1 MSQWI
6 VSLVANGGYFGIAFL
21 MFLENVFP
29 PIPSEIIMGLA
40 GIEVGQGEMNFEA
53 VILAGTIGSTL
64 GNYAWYLL
72 GRFYGFRRLE
82 GFVDRWGRWL
92 TLEWEDIQ
100 KINRLF
106 TRHGGKII
114 FVFRFLPAFR
124 TIVSL
129 PAGLFK
135 MGHVRFLIATFAG
148 AMIWNIILTSA
159 GYYLGRNFRT
169 IDDYIGPISTA
180 AIAAI
185 ALFYVYRVIT
195 WKPRARR

>member
-6 VSLVANGGYFGIAFL
+6 VHLVANGGYIGIAFL

-40 GIEVGQGEMNFEA
+40 GIEVGQGQMNFEA
-53 VILAGTIGSTL
+53 VVFAGTVGSTL

-82 GFVDRWGRWL
+82 GFVNRWGRWL

-106 TRHGGKII
+106 TRHGGKIV
-114 FVFRFLPAFR
+114 FVLRFMPAFR

-129 PAGLFK
+129 PAGLFR
-135 MGHVRFLIATFAG
+135 MGHLRFLIATFAG
-148 AMIWNIILTSA
+148 AMIWNVILTGA
-159 GYYLGRNFRT
+159 GYYLGRNFSK
-169 IDDYIGPISTA
+169 IDDYVGPISTA

-185 ALFYVYRVIT
+185 VLFYVYRVIT
-195 WKPRARR
+195 WKPRAKR

>member
-6 VSLVANGGYFGIAFL
+6 VHLVANGGYIGIAFL

-40 GIEVGQGEMNFEA
+40 GIEVGQGQMNFEA
-53 VILAGTIGSTL
+53 VVFAGTVGSTL

-82 GFVDRWGRWL
+82 GFVNRWGRWL

-106 TRHGGKII
+106 TRHGGKIV
-114 FVFRFLPAFR
+114 FVLRFMPAFR

-129 PAGLFK
+129 PAGLFR
-135 MGHVRFLIATFAG
+135 MGHLRFLIATFAG
-148 AMIWNIILTSA
+148 AMIWNVILTGA
-159 GYYLGRNFRT
+159 GYYLGRNFSK
-169 IDDYIGPISTA
+169 IDDYVGPISTA

-185 ALFYVYRVIT
+185 VLFYVYRVIT
-195 WKPRARR
+195 WKPRAQR

>member
-6 VSLVANGGYFGIAFL
+6 VHLVANGGYIGIAFL

-40 GIEVGQGEMNFEA
+40 GIEVGQGQMNFEA
-53 VILAGTIGSTL
+53 VVFAGTVGSTL

-82 GFVDRWGRWL
+82 GFVNRWGRWL

-106 TRHGGKII
+106 PRHGGKIV
-114 FVFRFLPAFR
+114 FVLRFMPAFR

-129 PAGLFK
+129 PAGLFR
-135 MGHVRFLIATFAG
+135 MGHLRFLIATFAG
-148 AMIWNIILTSA
+148 AMIWNVILTGA
-159 GYYLGRNFRT
+159 GYYLGRNFSK
-169 IDDYIGPISTA
+169 IDDYVGPISTA

-185 ALFYVYRVIT
+185 VLFYVYRVIT
-195 WKPRARR
+195 WKPRAKR

>member
-1 MSQWI
+1 VSQWI
-6 VSLVANGGYFGIAFL
+6 VHLVANGGYIGIAFL

-40 GIEVGQGEMNFEA
+40 GIEVGQGQMNFEA
-53 VILAGTIGSTL
+53 VVFAGTVGSTL

-82 GFVDRWGRWL
+82 GFVNRWGRWL

-106 TRHGGKII
+106 TRHGGKIV
-114 FVFRFLPAFR
+114 FVLRFMPAFR

-129 PAGLFK
+129 PAGLFR
-135 MGHVRFLIATFAG
+135 MGHLRFLIATFAG
-148 AMIWNIILTSA
+148 AMIWNVILTGA
-159 GYYLGRNFRT
+159 GYYLGRNFSK
-169 IDDYIGPISTA
+169 IDDYVGPISTA

-185 ALFYVYRVIT
+185 VLFYVYRVIT
-195 WKPRARR
+195 WKPRAKR